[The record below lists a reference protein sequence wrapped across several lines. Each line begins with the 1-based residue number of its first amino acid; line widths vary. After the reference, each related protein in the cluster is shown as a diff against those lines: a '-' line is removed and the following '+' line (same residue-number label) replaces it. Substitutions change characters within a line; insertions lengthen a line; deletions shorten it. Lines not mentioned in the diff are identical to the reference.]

1 MKPLEFIVGTWNL
14 ISFSVVKQDG
24 LSSKEK
30 YPFGSDA
37 VGRIIYSADRYMNA
51 TLSHKERSSLSVE
64 LEQSHMASLEEKEI
78 AFDTY
83 MNYTGRYLI
92 LPTDKKSGII
102 EHHVDMAFNP
112 SMIGSIQK
120 RRYQILQNGI
130 LKLSYDWESTKNG
143 NKRQYT
149 FQLFWKKEDTA

>member
-78 AFDTY
+78 ALL
-83 MNYTGRYLI
+83 NKLNIR
-92 LPTDKKSGII
+92 
-102 EHHVDMAFNP
+102 NP
-112 SMIGSIQK
+112 YK
-120 RRYQILQNGI
+120 
-130 LKLSYDWESTKNG
+130 
-143 NKRQYT
+143 
-149 FQLFWKKEDTA
+149 